1 MYRRLS
7 DREFNCLRRL
17 QFRLEGLLGRR
28 IRFIYF
34 VLTVAVLWIISIF
47 AVQQLLMSNIGNDE
61 LTRQISLRNTRNI
74 RIKGLE
80 CLEKGRCLL
89 SFKFVNSNI
98 DFIKLVKESKSRHQS
113 YIQKMRDF
121 GKEFDYTNYANVRNL
136 TDTKAITDYFP
147 HLKKP
152 KASDTGVEYNSVL
165 GLKLLKEYGLGDK
178 HLPYVEHKD
187 YSSLY
192 SNKSHHYLNSHAVF
206 AGYGT
211 YRMHGILGIF
221 PNGTTPYVFVEKPPK
236 INLENGTSYLGRGG
250 GFYRELSDHL
260 SLDRVPAD
268 ERDNVCKNVTYPIK
282 DLDDASV
289 IITFYNEPLST
300 LLRSVHSVL
309 NHTPPPLLRE
319 IILVDDGSDMID
331 LLPGGFLDDYVKLLP
346 KVKVVHLS
354 ERTGIVGARLHGI
367 RLSTAPVI
375 VILDSHIETSYQW
388 LEPQLLRLKESKNS
402 VVMPQIDSID
412 SLDFSYTSYSGIGC
426 RLGFKY
432 SIVEQATLTGKI
444 NSTEPIAS
452 PVMAGG
458 LFAVRRDFFWKLG
471 GYDQE
476 FRHWGAE
483 NVEFSLRIW
492 LCGGKLECVPC
503 SRVFHIFRKKGVG
516 YTSPP
521 NSLWRN
527 RLRTARVWLD
537 EFYEITELF
546 APNPDMDLGPF
557 DDMFYLKKKL
567 NCKPFKWFLENIA
580 PETYITDINQVLFVG
595 EIKSKRHNNICLD
608 TMNHSTEGERID
620 NFFCHGQKG
629 TQAFMLTNNTMQ
641 IRLVGKENFCI
652 GSKIEFV
659 PCTNTEE
666 TSIWILENET
676 VIKAKIKERND
687 TFVNKCLSLVPN
699 NTSPTKYSVQ
709 FGDCNSDDPLQH
721 WEINKH
727 VPKGRLIEGSH
738 RNSTE

>member
-7 DREFNCLRRL
+7 GREINFLRRL
-17 QFRLEGLLGRR
+17 QFRLESVFGGR

-34 VLTVAVLWIISIF
+34 LLTVVVLWIVSIF
-47 AVQQLLMSNIGNDE
+47 TVQQLLISNMGNDG
-61 LTRQISLRNTRNI
+61 LSKHLSLRKAQNI
-74 RIKGLE
+74 KVKGLE
-80 CLEKGRCLL
+80 CLGKGKCLL
-89 SFKFVNSNI
+89 NFKFINGNI

-121 GKEFDYTNYANVRNL
+121 GNEFNYINYANVRNL
-136 TDTKAITDYFP
+136 TDIKAITDYFS

-152 KASDTGVEYNSVL
+152 KILDTGVDYDSLL
-165 GLKLLKEYGLGDK
+165 GLKLLKKYGLGSK

-192 SNKSHHYLNSHAVF
+192 SNKSYHYFNSHAVF
-206 AGYGT
+206 AGYGKH
-211 YRMHGILGIF
+211 RMHGILGIF
-221 PNGTTPYVFVEKPPK
+221 PNGTTPYVFLEKPPK
-236 INLENGTSYLGRGG
+236 INLENGTSYLAHGG

-260 SLDRVPAD
+260 SLNRVPSD
-268 ERDNVCKNVTYPIK
+268 ERDEVCKGIVYPLK
-282 DLDDASV
+282 DLDDASIV
-289 IITFYNEPLST
+289 ITFYNEPLST

-309 NHTPPPLLRE
+309 NNTPPPLLRE
-319 IILVDDGSDMID
+319 IILVNDGSDMID
-331 LLPGGFLDDYVKLLP
+331 LVPGGFLDDYVKLLP
-346 KVKVVHLS
+346 KVKIVHLS
-354 ERTGIVGARLHGI
+354 ERVGIVGARLHGI
-367 RLSTAPVI
+367 RLSTAPV
-375 VILDSHIETSYQW
+375 VVVLDSHIETSYQW
-388 LEPQLLRLKESKNS
+388 LEPQLLRLKESNTS

-432 SIVEQATLTGKI
+432 SIVEQATLTGKV

-458 LFAVRRDFFWKLG
+458 LFAVKRDFFWKLG
-471 GYDQE
+471 GYDPE
-476 FRHWGAE
+476 FKHWGAE

-521 NSLWRN
+521 DSLWRN
-527 RLRTARVWLD
+527 RLRTAKVWLD

-546 APNPDMDLGPF
+546 APNPQIELGSF
-557 DDMFYLKKKL
+557 EDMFYLKKKL

-580 PETYITDINQVLFVG
+580 PETYITDINQILFVG
-595 EIKSKRHNNICLD
+595 EIRSKKHNKICLD
-608 TMNHSTEGERID
+608 TMNHSNEGERID

-641 IRLVGKENFCI
+641 IRLVGKENYCI
-652 GSKIEFV
+652 GNKIDFV
-659 PCTNTEE
+659 PCTNTEK
-666 TSIWILENET
+666 TRIWVLENDT
-676 VIKAKIKERND
+676 IIKARLKESNN
-687 TFVNKCLSLVPN
+687 TVVIKCLSLVPD
-699 NTSPTKYSVQ
+699 NTTPTKFSVQ
-709 FGDCNSDDPLQH
+709 FGGCNPDDPLQH
-721 WEINKH
+721 WEINKYI
-727 VPKGRLIEGSH
+727 PKRLIG
-738 RNSTE
+738 NSQKNNTG